1 MSKQYLG
8 HSGHVPPEYMQ
19 HGYIQPGYMQ
29 PVYMQPVYMQPS
41 PPVAPAP
48 QSTKPLFSG
57 GTLENSLLINIDEL
71 SKHVSTQVFNLK
83 TLIDEFKD
91 KKMIKHIQSARKK
104 KVYYQIY
111 NPNNEDQKIKLDSDE
126 HNALN
131 NLKTQKIIQTNLHIC
146 CLAFTDDEFN
156 SLICPHHSSDDEGLV
171 RVTSYGSVTT
181 GGMNIDSSIPSIP
194 SRPYRTLIMNITSIL
209 NHMNTIKE
217 EFIKNNNEPT
227 INFNRYSFNSKKN
240 INGPNV
246 LTATVGEKLLEYPL
260 MNTWISR
267 LQRLYHMH
275 VNDINDRIPLKQF
288 STWVAPNLKKFMEFE
303 DKNDIIDTIESL
315 SYDINGITLT
325 SNSLEF

>member
-1 MSKQYLG
+1 M
-8 HSGHVPPEYMQ
+8 
-19 HGYIQPGYMQ
+19 QPGYMQ
-29 PVYMQPVYMQPS
+29 PVYMQPVYMQS
-41 PPVAPAP
+41 APPVAPAP
-48 QSTKPLFSG
+48 QTKPPFSG
-57 GTLENSLLINIDEL
+57 GSLENSLLINIGEL
-71 SKHVSTQVFNLK
+71 SKHMSSQVYHLK
-83 TLIDEFKD
+83 RLIDEFKD

-111 NPNNEDQKIKLDSDE
+111 NPNNEEQENKLDSDE

-131 NLKTQKIIQTNLHIC
+131 NLKTQKSIQTNLHIC

-156 SLICPHHSSDDEGLV
+156 SLICPHHSIGAEGLV
-171 RVTSYGSVTT
+171 RATSVDSVTT
-181 GGMNIDSSIPSIP
+181 GGMTIDSSIPN
-194 SRPYRTLIMNITSIL
+194 RPYRTLIMNITSIL

-217 EFIKNNNEPT
+217 EFIKNNTEPT
-227 INFNRYSFNSKKN
+227 INFNRYSFNSKIN

-246 LTATVGEKLLEYPL
+246 LTATVSEKLLEYPL

-267 LQRLYHMH
+267 LQRLYYMH
-275 VNDINDRIPLKQF
+275 VNVVDVVDVVDDRIPLKQF

-303 DKNDIIDTIESL
+303 DKNEIIDTIKDL